1 MAISAVL
8 SADRSQTTINQ
19 KVRVLCTVTNSG
31 ANPVTILNVVPKTRP
46 SNLTQATSQST
57 VALGKVITPIIVPAS
72 GSNTFVWDTMY
83 EQPNPTT
90 TYDTPAAQST
100 YNLTC
105 DIYCDD
111 GSVTAPTAVTVLI
124 VPNLNHGSF

>member
-1 MAISAVL
+1 MAISASIVI
-8 SADRSQTTINQ
+8 DRSQTTVNQ
-19 KVRVLCTVTNSG
+19 LVRAVCTVSNSG
-31 ANPVTILNVVPKTRP
+31 GNPVTILNVVPKTRA
-46 SNLTQATSQST
+46 SNLLQSNSKASA
-57 VALGKVITPIIVPAS
+57 ALGQVIAGQIVPAG

-83 EQPNPTT
+83 LQPNPTT
-90 TYDTPAAQST
+90 TYDSPAAQNT

-124 VPNLNHGSF
+124 IPNKNYGSF

>member
-1 MAISAVL
+1 MAISAVITL
-8 SADRSQTTINQ
+8 DRSSTTVNQ
-19 KVRVLCTVTNSG
+19 KVRALCTVSNSG

-57 VALGKVITPIIVPAS
+57 VALGKVIAGQIVPAG
-72 GSNTFVWDTMY
+72 GSNTFVWDSMY

-90 TYDTPAAQST
+90 TYDSPAAQST

-111 GSVTAPTAVTVLI
+111 GSVTAPAAVTVLI
-124 VPNLNHGSF
+124 IPNKNYGSF